1 MPGATATLPSLMTH
15 AEWTKGTSVV
25 LHKRSKELKAVDA
38 GLERYHRT
46 PSLLVLARLKQSF
59 DSWKKSKGPGDA
71 WKGSGRDK
79 NQLATLLDQQLR
91 GAGDTDVAG
100 GAQAF
105 MEPALINSRLGALY
119 LFGHMDCDDS
129 IFKVVLHGAIDLTTA
144 SLDYS
149 GGDSDV
155 AMGRTAKALEK
166 GKDAAGAAADKI
178 EAKLRPTAVGGA
190 TVASQQLLSA
200 NVVAPTDGRMRQA
213 FEKIKAT
220 LYEYAQKIWDAIREQ
235 LAGAKQKFAD
245 MLADPSGTA
254 LAVLPGML
262 RKLCDLLAGK
272 FLAAVAPL
280 IGAGLDIA
288 KGLANSIDS
297 GVTKFK
303 EWLAGRDVVL
313 LAGHPG
319 TIVKAIRRAM
329 WFSVGE
335 GVYDTL
341 KGGLKLGMEFATYGA
356 SAIASLIVAI
366 VEALVKT
373 IWRVIELVRMR
384 SFFKQANQY
393 WDARNEAGALHTRP
407 IAFNNW
413 FKSYAVDMP
422 ALSVLALN
430 SGVCGD
436 KMHFL
441 KMFKDDT
448 AVITQAAFDGGVRY
462 VDDLKIWGSKFLDD
476 AGYSFSSQDPVVTG
490 LLKLAQ
496 SHTKETG
503 KAGKAWNATL
513 GFLNA

>member
-1 MPGATATLPSLMTH
+1 MPPTLPAVMPF
-15 AEWTKGTSVV
+15 AEWKKGTSLV
-25 LHKRSKELKAVDA
+25 LRTRSKELKAVDVT
-38 GLERYHRT
+38 LEQYEHT
-46 PSLLVLARLKQSF
+46 PSALRLARLNEAF
-59 DSWKKSKGPGDA
+59 EAWKKSKGPGDA

-144 SLDYS
+144 SLDYA
-149 GGDSDV
+149 GGDSNV
-155 AMGRTAKALEK
+155 AMGRASSALGK
-166 GKDAAGAAADKI
+166 GKDAAGTAADKI
-178 EAKLRPTAVGGA
+178 EAKLRATSAGGTTVG
-190 TVASQQLLSA
+190 SQQLLGA
-200 NVVAPTDGRMRQA
+200 NVAPPTDGRLRQA

-220 LYEYAQKIWDAIREQ
+220 LYEYAQKIWDAIRAQ
-235 LAGAKQKFAD
+235 IAGARQKFAD

-272 FLAAVAPL
+272 FLAAAAPF

-288 KGLANSIDS
+288 KGVANTIDS

-303 EWLAGRDVVL
+303 EWLSGRDVVL

-319 TIVKAIRRAM
+319 TIVQAIRRAM

-335 GVYDTL
+335 GLYDTL

-356 SAIASLIVAI
+356 GVIASLIVSI
-366 VEALVKT
+366 VEALVTT
-373 IWRVIELVRMR
+373 IWRVIEIIRMR
-384 SFFKQANQY
+384 GFFKQAAQY
-393 WDARNEAGALHTRP
+393 WEARNEASALHTRP

-441 KMFKDDT
+441 KMFKDDN
-448 AVITQAAFDGGVRY
+448 AVISQATFSAGCKY
-462 VDDLKIWGSKFLDD
+462 VDELKVWGSKFLGD
-476 AGYSFSSQDPVVTG
+476 AGYSFSSEDPVVTG

-496 SHTKETG
+496 SHTQETG
-503 KAGKAWNATL
+503 KGRKAWNVAL

>member
-1 MPGATATLPSLMTH
+1 MPGALPSLMTH
-15 AEWTKGTSVV
+15 AEWTQGTSVA
-25 LHKRSKELKAVDA
+25 LHKRSRELKAVDA
-38 GLERYHRT
+38 ELDRYHRA
-46 PSLLVLARLKQSF
+46 PSEMRLARLKQSF
-59 DSWKKSKGPGDA
+59 GAWKKSKGPGDE
-71 WKGSGRDK
+71 WKGSARDK

-91 GAGDTDVAG
+91 GVGDTDVAA

-149 GGDSDV
+149 GSDSNP
-155 AMGRTAKALEK
+155 AIGRASSGLAKAK
-166 GKDAAGAAADKI
+166 GVGGAAADKI
-178 EAKLRPTAVGGA
+178 EAKLRGPAAGGA
-190 TVASQQLLSA
+190 AVTSQQLLGG
-200 NVVAPTDGRMRQA
+200 NVVAPTDGRMRQLYD
-213 FEKIKAT
+213 KIKAT
-220 LYEYAQKIWDAIREQ
+220 LYEYAQKIWEAIRAQ
-235 LAGAKQKFAD
+235 LAGAKQKFAGL
-245 MLADPSGTA
+245 LADPSASA
-254 LAVLPGML
+254 LAMLPGML

-272 FLAAVAPL
+272 FLAAAAPL

-288 KGLANSIDS
+288 KGLANTIDS

-303 EWLAGRDVVL
+303 EWLSGRDVVL

-319 TIVKAIRRAM
+319 TIVQAIRRAM

-335 GVYDTL
+335 GVYDTV
-341 KGGLKLGMEFATYGA
+341 KGGLKLGLEFASSGA
-356 SAIASLIVAI
+356 SAIGALVVAI

-373 IWRVIELVRMR
+373 IWRVIELIRMR
-384 SFFKQANQY
+384 SFFKQAAQY
-393 WDARNEAGALHTRP
+393 WEVRNEAGALHTRP

-413 FKSYAVDMP
+413 FKGYAVDMP

-448 AVITQAAFDGGVRY
+448 AVITQAAFDGGCRY
-462 VDDLKIWGSKFLDD
+462 VDDLKIWGSKFLED
-476 AGYSFSSQDPVVTG
+476 AGYSFSSEDPVVAG
-490 LLKLAQ
+490 LLKLTQ
-496 SHTKETG
+496 SHSKETG
-503 KAGKAWNATL
+503 KAGKAWNAAL

>member
-1 MPGATATLPSLMTH
+1 MPGSLPDLMTF
-15 AEWTKGTSVV
+15 AEWKKGTSVV
-25 LHKRSKELKAVDA
+25 LRTRSRELKAVDVS
-38 GLERYHRT
+38 LEQYEHT
-46 PSLLVLARLKQSF
+46 PTAMRHARVKEAF
-59 DSWKKSKGPGDA
+59 EAWKKSKGPGDA

-91 GAGDTDVAG
+91 GVGDTDVAG

-105 MEPALINSRLGALY
+105 MEPALINSRLGVLY
-119 LFGHMDCDDS
+119 LFGHLDCDDS
-129 IFKVVLHGAIDLTTA
+129 IFKVVLDGAIDMTTA
-144 SLDYS
+144 SLDYA
-149 GGDSDV
+149 GGDTNV
-155 AMGRTAKALEK
+155 AMGRASSGLSKAK
-166 GKDAAGAAADKI
+166 GVAGAAAEKI
-178 EAKLRPTAVGGA
+178 EAKLRAPSGGA
-190 TVASQQLLSA
+190 TVTSQQLLGA
-200 NVVAPTDGRMRQA
+200 NVAAPTDGKLRQA
-213 FEKIKAT
+213 FDKIKAT
-220 LYEYAQKIWDAIREQ
+220 LYEYAQKIWEAIRAQ
-235 LAGAKQKFAD
+235 LAGAKQKFAGL
-245 MLADPSGTA
+245 LADPSAAA
-254 LAVLPGML
+254 LSMLPGAL

-272 FLAAVAPL
+272 FLAAAAPL

-288 KGLANSIDS
+288 KGLANTIDS

-303 EWLAGRDVVL
+303 EWLSGRDVEL

-319 TIVKAIRRAM
+319 TIVQAIRRAM

-335 GVYDTL
+335 GVYDTV
-341 KGGLKLGMEFATYGA
+341 KGGLKLGLEFASSGA
-356 SAIASLIVAI
+356 SAIGALVVAI

-384 SFFKQANQY
+384 SFFKQAAQY
-393 WDARNEAGALHTRP
+393 WDVRNEAGALHTRP

-413 FKSYAVDMP
+413 FKGYAVDMP

-448 AVITQAAFDGGVRY
+448 AVITQAAFDGGCRY
-462 VDDLKIWGSKFLDD
+462 VDELKVWGSKFIED
-476 AGYSFSSQDPVVTG
+476 AGYSFSSEDPVVTG

-496 SHTKETG
+496 SHTAETG
-503 KAGKAWNATL
+503 KAGKAWNAAL

>member
-1 MPGATATLPSLMTH
+1 MPGASTLMSFD
-15 AEWTKGTSVV
+15 EWKKGTS
-25 LHKRSKELKAVDA
+25 LTFHSRSKELKALDMALAQHEHTPTAMQRARVQQAFDA
-38 GLERYHRT
+38 
-46 PSLLVLARLKQSF
+46 
-59 DSWKKSKGPGDA
+59 WKKSKGPGDA

-79 NQLATLLDQQLR
+79 NQLATLLDQQLS
-91 GAGDTDVAG
+91 GQGDTDVAG

-144 SLDYS
+144 SLDYA
-149 GGDSDV
+149 GGGTNEQMSR
-155 AMGRTAKALEK
+155 ANKGLEK
-166 GKDAAGAAADKI
+166 GKGAAGAAADKI
-178 EAKLRPTAVGGA
+178 EAKLRTVG
-190 TVASQQLLSA
+190 SQQLLSA
-200 NVVAPTDGRMRQA
+200 NVAPPTDGKLRQT
-213 FEKIKAT
+213 FDKIKAT

-235 LAGAKQKFAD
+235 IAGAKQKFAG
-245 MLADPSGTA
+245 MLADPGGTA

-272 FLAAVAPL
+272 FLAAAAPF

-288 KGLANSIDS
+288 KGLANTIDS

-356 SAIASLIVAI
+356 SAIASLIVAV

-373 IWRVIELVRMR
+373 IWRVIELIRMR
-384 SFFKQANQY
+384 SFFKQAAQY
-393 WDARNEAGALHTRP
+393 WESRNEASPLHTRP

-422 ALSVLALN
+422 AISVLALN
-430 SGVCGD
+430 SGICGD

-441 KMFKDDT
+441 KMFKDDN
-448 AVITQAAFDGGVRY
+448 AVITQAAFNAGVSY
-462 VDDLKIWGSKFLDD
+462 VDDLKVWGSKFLDD
-476 AGYSFSSQDPVVTG
+476 AGYSFSSEDPVVTG

-496 SHTKETG
+496 SHTKEIG
-503 KAGKAWNATL
+503 KAGKAWNVAL

>member
-1 MPGATATLPSLMTH
+1 MPTTPLPTLMSPT
-15 AEWTKGTSVV
+15 EWVKGTSMA
-25 LHKRSKELKAVDA
+25 LHTRSASLKGIDA
-38 GLERYHRT
+38 ALLAYART
-46 PSLLVLARLKQSF
+46 PSAMHLAHVQEKF
-59 DSWKKSKGPGDA
+59 GAWKTSKGPGDA

-79 NQLATLLDQQLR
+79 NQLATLLDQQLH

-144 SLDYS
+144 SLDYA
-149 GGDSDV
+149 GGGTNE
-155 AMGRTAKALEK
+155 AMGRATKGLEK
-166 GKDAAGAAADKI
+166 GKGAAGAAADKI
-178 EAKLRPTAVGGA
+178 EAKLRTVG
-190 TVASQQLLSA
+190 SQQMLGA
-200 NVVAPTDGRMRQA
+200 NVAPPTDGKLRQMYD
-213 FEKIKAT
+213 KIKAT

-245 MLADPSGTA
+245 MLADPGGTA

-272 FLAAVAPL
+272 FLAAAVPF

-288 KGLANSIDS
+288 KGLANTIDS

-303 EWLAGRDVVL
+303 EWLSGRDVAL

-356 SAIASLIVAI
+356 SAIASLIVAV

-373 IWRVIELVRMR
+373 IWRVIELIRMR
-384 SFFKQANQY
+384 SFFKQAAQY
-393 WDARNEAGALHTRP
+393 WAARNEAGALHTRP

-413 FKSYAVDMP
+413 FKTYAVDMP

-441 KMFKDDT
+441 KMFKDDN
-448 AVITQAAFDGGVRY
+448 AVITQAAFTAGAGY
-462 VDDLKIWGSKFLDD
+462 VDELKVWGSKFLGD
-476 AGYSFSSQDPVVTG
+476 AGYSFSSEDPVVSG

-496 SHTKETG
+496 SHSAETS
-503 KAGKAWNATL
+503 KAGKAWNAAL

>member
-1 MPGATATLPSLMTH
+1 MPDPSALISF
-15 AEWTKGTSVV
+15 AEWKKGTSMV
-25 LHKRSKELKAVDA
+25 LHTRSRELKALDVA
-38 GLERYHRT
+38 LEQYEHT
-46 PSLLVLARLKQSF
+46 PSAMRRARVAEAF
-59 DSWKKSKGPGDA
+59 EAWKKSKGPGDE

-79 NQLATLLDQQLR
+79 NQLATLLDQQLN
-91 GAGDTDVAG
+91 GGGDTDVAG

-144 SLDYS
+144 SLDYA
-149 GGDSDV
+149 GGDSNV
-155 AMGRTAKALEK
+155 QMSRASTGLAK
-166 GKDAAGAAADKI
+166 GKGAAGAAADRI
-178 EAKLRPTAVGGA
+178 EAKLRTVG
-190 TVASQQLLSA
+190 SQQLAA
-200 NVVAPTDGRMRQA
+200 NVAPPANGRLREMFDR
-213 FEKIKAT
+213 IKAT
-220 LYEYAQKIWDAIREQ
+220 LYEYAQKIWDAIKEQ
-235 LAGAKQKFAD
+235 LASAKQKFAG
-245 MLADPSGTA
+245 MLADPGGTA
-254 LAVLPGML
+254 LEVLPGML

-272 FLAAVAPL
+272 FLANAAPF

-341 KGGLKLGMEFATYGA
+341 KGGLKLGMEFASSGA
-356 SAIASLIVAI
+356 AVLASLIVSI

-373 IWRVIELVRMR
+373 IWRVIELIRMR
-384 SFFKQANQY
+384 SFFKQAAQY
-393 WDARNEAGALHTRP
+393 WQSRNEAGALQLRP

-413 FKSYAVDMP
+413 FKSYAIDMP

-441 KMFKDDT
+441 KMYKDDNT
-448 AVITQAAFDGGVRY
+448 VVSQAAFSAGASY

-476 AGYSFSSQDPVVTG
+476 AGYSFSSEDPVVAG

-496 SHTKETG
+496 SHTREAG
-503 KAGKAWNATL
+503 KGGKAWNAAL
-513 GFLNA
+513 GFLNG

>member
-1 MPGATATLPSLMTH
+1 MPGPIVLMSVD
-15 AEWTKGTSVV
+15 EWKKGTSRL
-25 LHKRSKELKAVDA
+25 LHSRSLELKALDVE
-38 GLERYHRT
+38 LQRYEST
-46 PSLLVLARLKQSF
+46 PTEFRLARVREAF
-59 DSWKKSKGPGDA
+59 TAWKKSKGPGDA

-79 NQLATLLDQQLR
+79 NQLATLLDQQLA
-91 GAGDTDVAG
+91 GKGDTDVAG

-144 SLDYS
+144 SLDYA
-149 GGDSDV
+149 GGGTNEQ
-155 AMGRTAKALEK
+155 MGRAAKGLEK
-166 GKDAAGAAADKI
+166 GKGAAGAAADKI
-178 EAKLRPTAVGGA
+178 EAKLRTVG
-190 TVASQQLLSA
+190 SQQMLGA
-200 NVVAPTDGRMRQA
+200 NVVPPTDGKLRQM
-213 FEKIKAT
+213 FDKIKAT

-235 LAGAKQKFAD
+235 LAGAKQKFAG
-245 MLADPSGTA
+245 MLADPGGTA

-272 FLAAVAPL
+272 FLANAAPF

-356 SAIASLIVAI
+356 AAIASLIVAI

-373 IWRVIELVRMR
+373 IWRVIELIRMR
-384 SFFKQANQY
+384 SFFKQAAQY
-393 WDARNEAGALHTRP
+393 WESRNEASALHTRP

-441 KMFKDDT
+441 KMFKDDN
-448 AVITQAAFDGGVRY
+448 AVITQAAFDAGVSY
-462 VDDLKIWGSKFLDD
+462 VDDLKIWGSKFLED

-496 SHTKETG
+496 SHKEETG
-503 KAGKAWNATL
+503 KAGKAWNAAL

>member
-1 MPGATATLPSLMTH
+1 MPGGSASLPTLMPQ
-15 AEWTKGTSVV
+15 AEWLKGTSMT
-25 LHKRSKELKAVDA
+25 LHKRSQALKAIDA
-38 GLERYHRT
+38 ELERHHRT
-46 PSLLVLARLKQSF
+46 PSPMTLARLVEKF
-59 DSWKKSKGPGDA
+59 EAWKKSKGPGDE

-79 NQLATLLDQQLR
+79 NQIITLLDQQLR
-91 GAGDTDVAG
+91 DAGDTDVAG

-119 LFGHMDCDDS
+119 LFSHMDCDDS

-149 GGDSDV
+149 GGDSNV
-155 AMGRTAKALEK
+155 AMGRASKALEK
-166 GKDAAGAAADKI
+166 GKGVGGSAADLI
-178 EAKLRPTAVGGA
+178 EGKLRAAPQGGA
-190 TVASQQLLSA
+190 TLTSQQLLGT
-200 NVVAPTDGRMRQA
+200 NVAAPTDGRMRQV

-220 LYEYAQKIWDAIREQ
+220 LYEYAQKIWEAIREQ

-245 MLADPSGTA
+245 MLADPSGSA
-254 LAVLPGML
+254 LAMLPGML

-272 FLAAVAPL
+272 FLAAAAPL

-288 KGLANSIDS
+288 KGLANTIDS

-303 EWLAGRDVVL
+303 EWLSGRDVVL

-341 KGGLKLGMEFATYGA
+341 KGGLKLGLEFASSGA
-356 SAIASLIVAI
+356 SAIGALIVAI

-373 IWRVIELVRMR
+373 IWRVIELIRMR
-384 SFFKQANQY
+384 GFFKQARQY
-393 WDARNEAGALHTRP
+393 WDARAEGGALHTRP

-413 FKSYAVDMP
+413 FKSCAVDMP

-448 AVITQAAFDGGVRY
+448 AVITQSAFDNGCRY
-462 VDDLKIWGSKFLDD
+462 VDDLKVWGAKFLDD
-476 AGYSFSSQDPVVTG
+476 AGFSFSSQDPVVTG

-496 SHTKETG
+496 SHSKETG
-503 KAGKAWNATL
+503 KAGKAWNAAL

>member
-1 MPGATATLPSLMTH
+1 MPGSLPDLMTF
-15 AEWTKGTSVV
+15 AEWKKGTSAL
-25 LHKRSKELKAVDA
+25 LHTRSRELKAVDVA
-38 GLERYHRT
+38 LEQYEHT
-46 PSLLVLARLKQSF
+46 PSAMRLARLKEAF
-59 DSWKKSKGPGDA
+59 DAWKKSKGPGEA

-129 IFKVVLHGAIDLTTA
+129 IFKVVLHGVIDVTTA

-149 GGDSDV
+149 GGDSNE
-155 AMGRTAKALEK
+155 AMGRASSALGKAR
-166 GKDAAGAAADKI
+166 DPAGTVADKI
-178 EAKLRPTAVGGA
+178 EARLRAAPAGGTTVG
-190 TVASQQLLSA
+190 SQQLLSA
-200 NVVAPTDGRMRQA
+200 NVAPPAGGAMRQA
-213 FEKIKAT
+213 FDKIKAT
-220 LYEYAQKIWDAIREQ
+220 LYEYAQKIWEAIRAQ
-235 LAGAKQKFAD
+235 LAGAKTKFAD
-245 MLADPSGTA
+245 MLADPSATA

-272 FLAAVAPL
+272 FLAAAAPL
-280 IGAGLDIA
+280 IGAGLDVA
-288 KGLANSIDS
+288 KGLANTIDS

-303 EWLAGRDVVL
+303 EWLSGRDVVL

-319 TIVKAIRRAM
+319 TIVQAIRRAM

-335 GVYDTL
+335 GVYDTM
-341 KGGLKLGMEFATYGA
+341 KGGLKLGLEFATYGA
-356 SAIASLIVAI
+356 SAIAALVVSI

-373 IWRVIELVRMR
+373 IWRVIELIRMR
-384 SFFKQANQY
+384 SFFKQAAQY
-393 WDARNEAGALHTRP
+393 WESRNEASALHTRP

-430 SGVCGD
+430 SGICGD

-448 AVITQAAFDGGVRY
+448 AVITQAAFDGGCRY
-462 VDDLKIWGSKFLDD
+462 VDDLKIWGSKFIED
-476 AGYSFSSQDPVVTG
+476 AGYSFSSEDPVVTG

-496 SHTKETG
+496 SHTQEIG
-503 KAGKAWNATL
+503 KAGKAWNAAL
-513 GFLNA
+513 GFLNG